1 MRDER
6 PADAGGVDVRALALT
21 LHPEWPTFIAW
32 RGGLDGDLHPAG
44 KRVENR
50 GWPCPAW
57 LIGCDLAIHAGL
69 RVGGLATVEQIRR
82 WSANGTRALSV
93 TGILDALRGAV
104 HMGEA
109 AGVITSGRFTV
120 GALLDLMTPGHV
132 VALVRVTGCDLDQ
145 RTPWDVPGQYHW
157 RFEDVRA
164 LTEPVP
170 CRGAQGLWRLSA
182 EADTAVRG
190 QLRSAVP
197 RGGPDG
203 LP

>member
-6 PADAGGVDVRALALT
+6 PADAGGVDVRALAIT
-21 LHPEWPTFIAW
+21 LYPEWTPFITW
-32 RGGLDGDLHPAG
+32 RDDAGALSPAG
-44 KRVENR
+44 KRTENR
-50 GWPCPAW
+50 PWACPRS
-57 LIGCDLAIHAGL
+57 LIGQNIAIHAGL

-82 WSANGTRALSV
+82 WSNKGTHALSV
-93 TGILDALRGAV
+93 TDVLDALRGAV

-109 AGVITSGRFTV
+109 AGVFTSERFTLR
-120 GALLDLMTPGHV
+120 ALLDLMTPGHV